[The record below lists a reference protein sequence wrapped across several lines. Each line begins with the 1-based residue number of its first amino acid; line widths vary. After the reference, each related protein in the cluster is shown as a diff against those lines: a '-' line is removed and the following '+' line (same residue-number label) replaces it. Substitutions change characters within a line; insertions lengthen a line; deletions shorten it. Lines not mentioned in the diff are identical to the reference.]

1 MDIFKVLYETTIYK
15 DNLIIKEPV
24 VCYFNDINKIKE
36 TFGLSK
42 EEIIH
47 MYYGIGFTNVVKNS
61 VVKSIEKYV
70 EQGQK
75 ANTKDKPK
83 FCVHFS

>member
-1 MDIFKVLYETTIYK
+1 MDLFKVSYVTTNYK
-15 DNLIIKEPV
+15 DNKIIEEPV

-47 MYYGIGFTNVVKNS
+47 LYYGIGLNNVVKNS

-70 EQGQK
+70 EAK
-75 ANTKDKPK
+75 ENAKDKPK

>member
-1 MDIFKVLYETTIYK
+1 MDIFKVIYETTMYK

-47 MYYGIGFTNVVKNS
+47 LYYGIGFTNVVKNS
-61 VVKSIEKYV
+61 VVKSIEKFI
-70 EQGQK
+70 EQEQN
-75 ANTKDKPK
+75 AKDKPK
-83 FCVHFS
+83 FCVHFT

>member
-70 EQGQK
+70 EQEQ
-75 ANTKDKPK
+75 NTKDKPK